1 LIRGLESK
9 KALDAIREEATR
21 SLNAVCN
28 LLDRG
33 ILTQDAIDQAR
44 RAVEA
49 WVSALPAGR
58 LSTS

>member
-1 LIRGLESK
+1 LIRGFESK

-33 ILTQDAIDQAR
+33 ILTQDAIDQAD

-49 WVSALPAGR
+49 WLSALPAGR